1 MDIKPYTIKTRM
13 QNTTLI
19 RKALSWV
26 GDLCAEYGV
35 DENVLYTAYTDYAA
49 LSLRTNG
56 STFKGLDFKPLE
68 LTDSPEEAQKKFR
81 AYLDTQC
88 SARVFE
94 IERAIQAYDAPADP
108 ALAPEP
114 PTDPEA

>member
-1 MDIKPYTIKTRM
+1 MDIKPYTVKTRM
-13 QNTTLI
+13 QDTTLR
-19 RKALSWV
+19 RKALPWLAA
-26 GDLCAEYGV
+26 LCADYGV
-35 DENVLYTAYTDYAA
+35 DENVLYTAFSDYAV

-56 STFKGLDFKPLE
+56 STFKALDFKPLE
-68 LTDSPEEAQKKFR
+68 LTDTPEQAQEKFR

-88 SARVFE
+88 SPRVFE

-114 PTDPEA
+114 PSDPEA